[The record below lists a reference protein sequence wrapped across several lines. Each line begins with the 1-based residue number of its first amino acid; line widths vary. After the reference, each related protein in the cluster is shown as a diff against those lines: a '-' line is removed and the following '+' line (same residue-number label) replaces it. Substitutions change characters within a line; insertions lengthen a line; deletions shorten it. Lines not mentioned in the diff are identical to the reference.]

1 MNKSSKIE
9 TKDTMRAVVVK
20 KIAQQCNVTPAYV
33 YLCMR
38 DSNVCSQ
45 GAIEIREKYI
55 ALYKKMQTAL
65 A

>member
-33 YLCMR
+33 YLCM
-38 DSNVCSQ
+38 